1 MGYRW
6 GRAWGCAG
14 MAVAVVL
21 VAAGPVALPA
31 SAHSGERADAV
42 LNCAGSN
49 SIAFSPGLTF
59 SAKPTRITG
68 HGDYRCVSTDP
79 SVTAAKSVIKGGGE
93 NSCLLS
99 HSVTEERIT
108 WNTGEQSTVVYDVGV
123 VPQPAGE
130 AVVLVA
136 GKVTSGRFTGR
147 RVASP
152 GVQLTVDPL
161 KCGSGGVRLIEGP
174 SALVFS

>member
-1 MGYRW
+1 M
-6 GRAWGCAG
+6 
-14 MAVAVVL
+14 AVVL
-21 VAAGPVALPA
+21 VAAGPMALPA
-31 SAHSGERADAV
+31 SAHSGERANAV

-59 SAKPTRITG
+59 STKPTQITG
-68 HGDYRCVSTDP
+68 RGDYRCVSTDP

-99 HSVTEERIT
+99 HSVTKEHIT
-108 WNTGEQSTVVYDVGV
+108 WNTGERSTVVYDVGV

-136 GKVTSGRFTGR
+136 GKVTSGKFTGR

-152 GVQLTVDPL
+152 GVQLTADPL
-161 KCGSGGVRLIEGP
+161 KCGTDGVKLIKGP

>member
-1 MGYRW
+1 M
-6 GRAWGCAG
+6 
-14 MAVAVVL
+14 
-21 VAAGPVALPA
+21 
-31 SAHSGERADAV
+31 
-42 LNCAGSN
+42 
-49 SIAFSPGLTF
+49 
-59 SAKPTRITG
+59 
-68 HGDYRCVSTDP
+68 
-79 SVTAAKSVIKGGGE
+79 TAAKSVIKGGGE

-108 WNTGEQSTVVYDVGV
+108 WNTGEQSTVVYDVGI

-152 GVQLTVDPL
+152 GVQLTADPL
-161 KCGSGGVRLIEGP
+161 KCGSGGVKLIEGP